1 MRLLRDL
8 WATSPRRLAL
18 LAALIVIGGGGQAAA
33 SALAGPLLLYRSRT
47 LFILLAISL
56 VAAVMGDVIVGLL
69 AARLTADWSAGVRRR
84 LCKVAFGQE
93 LQSLEGTPVGELL
106 DRIDG
111 DVYQVASEMRGPG
124 VRIAQ
129 SVSIG
134 SLSIAIAIG
143 VWWPAGVGML
153 LLAILL
159 VTTLKNPS
167 ARISAARMDEEEAWS
182 DLAAVMEESIH
193 GQDDV
198 RTSLAR
204 PYVLSLYA
212 QRASEVLRRGRK
224 VWLMGA
230 RVTTAASSMIRI
242 GIVAFVAGG
251 AWALATHRVDGA
263 RLTSVWLLALAFGG
277 TIEQVS
283 RHGAGVAE
291 RARCLGAS
299 ATARSNTARAF
310 RRYASRRR
318 RSRGPWPDL
327 PLRDR
332 RFRRGATGG
341 AA

>member
-8 WATSPRRLAL
+8 WATSPRRMAM
-18 LAALIVIGGGGQAAA
+18 LAALIVIGAGGQAAA
-33 SALAGPLLLYRSRT
+33 SALAGPLLLYRSGA
-47 LFILLAISL
+47 LFIFLAIAL
-56 VAAVMGDVIVGLL
+56 VAAVSSDVLVGLL
-69 AARLTADWSAGVRRR
+69 AAGLTADWSAGVRRR

-143 VWWPAGVGML
+143 IWWPAGIGML
-153 LLAILL
+153 VLAILL

-167 ARISAARMDEEEAWS
+167 ARISVARMDEEEAWS

-230 RVTTAASSMIRI
+230 RVTTVASCMIRDRHRRVRHRRRV
-242 GIVAFVAGG
+242 GPCHRPHRRCPADLGLAARARVRRHDRAG
-251 AWALATHRVDGA
+251 
-263 RLTSVWLLALAFGG
+263 
-277 TIEQVS
+277 QP
-283 RHGAGVAE
+283 HGAGAAE
-291 RARCLGAS
+291 RARSLGAS
-299 ATARSNTARAF
+299 ATAQCHPARAF
-310 RRYASRRR
+310 GGYASRRR
-318 RSRGPWPDL
+318 
-327 PLRDR
+327 
-332 RFRRGATGG
+332 
-341 AA
+341 